1 MLRLCFHPRVSLHAH
16 ALERDIAVVPRTAA
30 LQNISRIAL
39 RTKLLVNGKI
49 ALAIFAGSSYVSP
62 CWCDTLPTM
71 IIAPAPDSGD
81 VAGCYRR
88 KSNPWSGR
96 DGAPPSDCEKT

>member
-16 ALERDIAVVPRTAA
+16 ALERDIAVVPRTDA

-71 IIAPAPDSGD
+71 IIAPATVTVKQAPRKVS
-81 VAGCYRR
+81 RR
-88 KSNPWSGR
+88 AHFRSAKRNLLS
-96 DGAPPSDCEKT
+96 ATQ